1 MYDLIKQFISTISYD
16 KGVNIEDGTDL
27 FETAIL
33 DSMSIISL
41 LTLLQEKTGLTFSPD
56 DLQVENFKSIDSIV
70 AWIERKKNDN

>member
-56 DLQVENFKSIDSIV
+56 DLQVENFKSIDSIM

>member
-16 KGVNIEDGTDL
+16 KGVNIDDGTDL

-56 DLQVENFKSIDSIV
+56 DLQVENFKSIDSIM